1 MPPHPQR
8 GTPYHRYTLLLL
20 PQPASN
26 SGFVPGV
33 TDPATLPAPQYT
45 LNHAAAVPAGA
56 PTSMALDIPVVKDE
70 DRVGFDVRGF
80 VRYWGLGL
88 GRGVG
93 EKEGGG
99 AFMWR
104 EVWDEAV
111 GGIYKRW
118 FAGEEPVFGRAK
130 KEDRYEALKEERKER
145 SRYLK

>member
-1 MPPHPQR
+1 
-8 GTPYHRYTLLLL
+8 
-20 PQPASN
+20 
-26 SGFVPGV
+26 
-33 TDPATLPAPQYT
+33 
-45 LNHAAAVPAGA
+45 
-56 PTSMALDIPVVKDE
+56 MALDIPVVKDE

-88 GRGVG
+88 GRVVG

-118 FAGEEPVFGRAK
+118 FGGEEPVFGRAK
-130 KEDRYEALKEERKER
+130 KEERDEAWKEERKER
-145 SRYLK
+145 GRYLK